1 MNIFSYQGTQALSI
15 YLPYHILF
23 FDPQKEKYITLRTG
37 GYNFAVTGTPGQAE
51 TAAPSYVPAGDV
63 RYIGQDIR
71 FIRNGSGGMAV
82 SSAPLVARTYYWLW
96 FALALFITVVVL
108 LFRREQLKRNADIA
122 GLRNRKAARNARRR
136 LAKANS
142 LLSSG
147 KTEMVNSEIAKALWG
162 YLSDKLSIPM
172 SELTREKCYAAPSQR
187 KAGGELIT
195 ELDLILSAT
204 EYSQYAPKSEGE
216 SPAGLYKRAS
226 TLISRL
232 DIMCLIKT
240 KLMRRA
246 IVINIILIF
255 CLASSAGQTPE
266 ERYAQAGELYS
277 SGDYPG
283 AAAIYRQLY
292 DAGYRSEDLLY
303 NTGNAFFK
311 TGDFASAILFYERA
325 KLIAPADEDIDYNL
339 QIARS
344 KVPDRFETVPQLFF
358 VRWFDFLRCLN
369 RPMCGR

>member
-1 MNIFSYQGTQALSI
+1 
-15 YLPYHILF
+15 
-23 FDPQKEKYITLRTG
+23 
-37 GYNFAVTGTPGQAE
+37 
-51 TAAPSYVPAGDV
+51 
-63 RYIGQDIR
+63 
-71 FIRNGSGGMAV
+71 
-82 SSAPLVARTYYWLW
+82 
-96 FALALFITVVVL
+96 
-108 LFRREQLKRNADIA
+108 
-122 GLRNRKAARNARRR
+122 
-136 LAKANS
+136 
-142 LLSSG
+142 
-147 KTEMVNSEIAKALWG
+147 
-162 YLSDKLSIPM
+162 
-172 SELTREKCYAAPSQR
+172 
-187 KAGGELIT
+187 
-195 ELDLILSAT
+195 
-204 EYSQYAPKSEGE
+204 
-216 SPAGLYKRAS
+216 
-226 TLISRL
+226 
-232 DIMCLIKT
+232 MCLIKT

-358 VRWFDFLRCLN
+358 VRWFDFLALLESTNVWAVTALTLFVVALFCAVIFLTIARARGRLLSFWLALVALIFSLLTVSLAIRNNTLVNHN
-369 RPMCGR
+369 RGAVVKCSIVTGRSAPGDTGNELFVIHSGTTLTVEQELGEFAEVRLPDGNKGWIRGDCMEKI